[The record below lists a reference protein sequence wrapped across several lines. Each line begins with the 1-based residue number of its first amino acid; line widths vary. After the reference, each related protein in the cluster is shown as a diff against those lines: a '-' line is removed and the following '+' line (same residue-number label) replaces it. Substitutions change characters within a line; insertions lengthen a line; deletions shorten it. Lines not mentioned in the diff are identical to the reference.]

1 MAAGAYLREATEAD
15 GPMLKLWSGTGFT
28 GKFNDLGPLD
38 EDSMQAALQN
48 HRLIVCRSKDD
59 RPIGE
64 VTWNPVRYGPNRRS
78 RAWNIGINLIPAARG
93 RGFGVATQRRLV
105 ERLFARGDVHR
116 IEASTDVE
124 NVAEQRALSKAGFKR
139 EGVIRGAQFRA
150 GRWHDLV
157 LYGCVRED
165 LLSAS
170 PTHP

>member
-1 MAAGAYLREATEAD
+1 MTAGAYLREVTEVD
-15 GPMLKLWSGTGFT
+15 LPLLELWSDAGFT

-38 EDSMQAALQN
+38 EDSLKSAPQN
-48 HRLIVCRSKDD
+48 HRLIVCRSADD
-59 RPIGE
+59 APIGE
-64 VTWNPVRYGPNRRS
+64 VTWHPVRYGPNRRS

-105 ERLFARGDVHR
+105 EHLFAGGDVHR

-124 NVAEQRALSKAGFKR
+124 NLAEQSALSKAGFKK

-157 LYGCVRED
+157 LYGCLRED
-165 LLSAS
+165 VLITSPAS
-170 PTHP
+170 R